1 MRLIIDTHIFL
12 WALAEPEKIAPAK
25 RAAIEDE
32 ANIIHV
38 SAISIAEIMI
48 KSSIGKLEIDFD
60 PLDMA
65 IQSGFDLLDFTAQ
78 DAALLKA
85 LPLHHKDPFD
95 RMLIAQSINNH
106 YPIVTDDGKF
116 PLYGCRII

>member
-12 WALAEPEKIAPAK
+12 WALSEPEKIAPSK
-25 RAAIEDE
+25 RAALEDE
-32 ANIIHV
+32 ANIIYV

-48 KSSIGKLEIDFD
+48 KSSIGKLDVDFD

-78 DAALLKA
+78 DAALLKT

-95 RMLIAQSINNH
+95 RMLIAQSINNR

-116 PLYGCRII
+116 PLYDCKII